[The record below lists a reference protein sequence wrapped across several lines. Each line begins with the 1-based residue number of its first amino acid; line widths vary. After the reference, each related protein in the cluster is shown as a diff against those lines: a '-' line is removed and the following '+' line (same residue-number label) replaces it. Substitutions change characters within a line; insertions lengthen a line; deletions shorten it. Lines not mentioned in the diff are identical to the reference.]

1 MEKEKVYQKTWFTVL
16 FLIVFF
22 PVGLF
27 TMWKYKKFNKIARII
42 ISVFWA
48 FCVIIA
54 FVPSDDSQSTD
65 STAEA
70 TTEAPTTTEVTT
82 EAPTT
87 EAPTT
92 TEATT
97 EATTAKKK
105 KLTKKD
111 YNPQITYN
119 DLARKPDKY
128 EYKRIT
134 FQGRVIQVIEDD
146 DNDQTQIR
154 LATNDDYDK
163 VMYVLIDRNKLKV
176 RLLEDDMIRFYGISG
191 GLVTYESTM
200 GGNITIPSAVAEK
213 VKILNN

>member
-1 MEKEKVYQKTWFTVL
+1 MEKEKVYQKTWFTIL

-27 TMWKYKKFNKIARII
+27 TMWKYKKFNKVARII
-42 ISVFWA
+42 ISVFWV
-48 FCVIIA
+48 FCVITA
-54 FVPSDDSQSTD
+54 FIPSDDSQSTD

-82 EAPTT
+82 ETPTT

>member
-1 MEKEKVYQKTWFTVL
+1 M
-16 FLIVFF
+16 
-22 PVGLF
+22 
-27 TMWKYKKFNKIARII
+27 
-42 ISVFWA
+42 
-48 FCVIIA
+48 
-54 FVPSDDSQSTD
+54 PSDDSQSTD
-65 STAEA
+65 STA
-70 TTEAPTTTEVTT
+70 
-82 EAPTT
+82 
-87 EAPTT
+87 
-92 TEATT
+92 EATT

-119 DLARKPDKY
+119 DLARKPKKY

-134 FQGRVIQVIEDD
+134 FQGRVIQVMEDD

-163 VMYVLIDRNKLKV
+163 VMYVLIDCSKLKV

>member
-1 MEKEKVYQKTWFTVL
+1 
-16 FLIVFF
+16 
-22 PVGLF
+22 
-27 TMWKYKKFNKIARII
+27 MWKYKKFNKVARII
-42 ISVFWA
+42 ISVFCA
-48 FCVIIA
+48 FCVITA
-54 FVPSDDSQSTD
+54 FMPSEDSKSTD
-65 STAEA
+65 STAETTA
-70 TTEAPTTTEVTT
+70 ETPTTAETTTETPTTEVPTTTET
-82 EAPTT
+82 
-87 EAPTT
+87 
-92 TEATT
+92 TT

-146 DNDQTQIR
+146 D
-154 LATNDDYDK
+154 
-163 VMYVLIDRNKLKV
+163 
-176 RLLEDDMIRFYGISG
+176 MIRFYGISG

>member
-48 FCVIIA
+48 FCVITA
-54 FVPSDDSQSTD
+54 FVPSDNSQSTD
-65 STAEA
+65 STAEE
-70 TTEAPTTTEVTT
+70 TTETPTTTEATT

-87 EAPTT
+87 EAPT
-92 TEATT
+92 TT

-134 FQGRVIQVIEDD
+134 FQGRVIQVMEDD

-163 VMYVLIDRNKLKV
+163 VMYVLIDRSKLKV

-191 GLVTYESTM
+191 GLVTYQSTM